1 MATSNNFSARFLLII
16 GLLASQSMA
25 AQDRSI
31 RSIESVR
38 LEHPISVDGQLDDT
52 GWNKVPVAGDF
63 TQLSPHPFESP
74 SHQTHVRFA
83 YDDDALYI
91 GARMWDSAPDSILH
105 QLSQRDRILNADDFG
120 VWFSTFNDGI
130 NAVRFSTTPD
140 GVQSDEQL
148 SAGNNDASWDAVWDV
163 ACQIDSLGWTAEFR
177 IPWMA
182 LRFPESEEQIWGIN
196 FYRGIRRLREE
207 SVWNPMDPTQE
218 TLNQGGVLTGIKGI
232 DPPLRLSLFPYFSSY
247 ATASDGE
254 VAGSYNGGLDLKVGL
269 GNAFTLDMTLIP
281 DFGQVVSDNLVLNL
295 SPFEIQFDENRQF
308 FKEGTELFNK
318 SGIVYSRRIGEDAQL
333 LNASK
338 ISGRTKGGMG
348 VGILQ
353 AFARENADSSMT
365 SYSVAVLDQNLPN
378 NGYVT
383 TTSTLVAREGER
395 MDAWVQAASFEV
407 RDRKNL
413 WSLEGGGALNRKFNA
428 ASNEE
433 NEGDEGDEGDAWNI
447 MASRMAGKLTYSIGH
462 AEESANFDPNDLG
475 YLEAPNEAV
484 TFGSVSYKIYEPF
497 GRFNRMSWSLD
508 TEYNRIE
515 SPRMFNSW
523 IVEARWRATTKL
535 FNTWN
540 VELSSQPTQGNDF
553 FASRIDGLIWKQPA
567 WVVANSWYSS
577 DYRKRLAIDLGG
589 WLAFGA
595 LYKDWKEQT
604 IRIAPRIRFNDR
616 LTVKY
621 VWKIIQKS
629 NERGWVDV
637 LTDSVS
643 DPEGPPISLF
653 GQRDNIERTQVLNVN
668 YIFNN
673 RMSLSARVRHS
684 WSQVRYKNSF
694 LMLPE
699 SGVLVDTDAVLLRS
713 DGTSEY
719 DVNFNAW
726 SIDLVYRWIF
736 SPGSEIN
743 VVWKNNL
750 LQDVQGEVLPNS
762 YRSNFAQMIE
772 LGFVNSLSIR
782 AVFFIDYSRF
792 KQGLRGFQDGQ

>member
-1 MATSNNFSARFLLII
+1 MSTRKLFPLSFLL
-16 GLLASQSMA
+16 A
-25 AQDRSI
+25 AGWLVAPSTWAQERLI

-38 LEHPISVDGQLDDT
+38 LKRAIAVDGQLQDE
-52 GWNKVPVAGDF
+52 GWNNVPVARDF
-63 TQLSPHPFESP
+63 TQLSPHPFEAP
-74 SHQTHVRFA
+74 SQPTHVQFA

-91 GARMWDSAPDSILH
+91 AARMWDSAPDSILH
-105 QLSQRDRILNADDFG
+105 QLSERDEMLNADDFG

-130 NAVRFSTTPD
+130 NAVRFGTTPD

-148 SAGNNDASWDAVWDV
+148 SAGDDDDSWDAVWDV

-182 LRFPESEEQIWGIN
+182 FRFPESEEQVWGIN
-196 FYRGIRRLREE
+196 FYRGIRRFREE
-207 SVWNPMDPTQE
+207 SVWNPMDPNQE
-218 TLNQGGVLTGIKGI
+218 TLNQGGLLTGINGI

-247 ATASDGE
+247 ATAASGE
-254 VAGSYNGGLDLKVGL
+254 MAGSYNGGMDMKVGL

-308 FKEGTELFNK
+308 FKEGTELFKK
-318 SGIVYSRRIGEDAQL
+318 SGVVYSRRIGEDAQL

-338 ISGRTKGGMG
+338 ISGRTKGGLG

-378 NGYVT
+378 NGYFT
-383 TTSTLVAREGER
+383 TTSTLVAREGDR

-413 WSLEGGGALNRKFNA
+413 WSLEGGGAINRKFNA
-428 ASNEE
+428 SPNEE
-433 NEGDEGDEGDAWNI
+433 NEGDTWSLI
-447 MASRMAGKLTYSIGH
+447 ASRMAGKLTYTIGH
-462 AEESANFDPNDLG
+462 YEESATFDPNDLG
-475 YLEAPNEAV
+475 YLEAPNAAV
-484 TFGSVSYKIYEPF
+484 TFGSVSYNIYKPF

-515 SPRMFNSW
+515 TPRMLNSW
-523 IVEARWRATTKL
+523 NVEARWRATTKL

-540 VELSSQPTQGNDF
+540 VRLSSQPTQGNDF

-567 WVVANSWYSS
+567 WVVVNSWFSS

-595 LYKDWKEQT
+595 LYKDWKEQS
-604 IRIAPRIRFNDR
+604 IRIAPRIRVNDR
-616 LTVKY
+616 LMVKY

-637 LTDSVS
+637 LIDSIG

-653 GQRDNIERTQVLNVN
+653 GQRENIERTQVLNVN

-673 RMSLSARVRHS
+673 RMSLSTRVRHS
-684 WSQVRYKNSF
+684 WSQVRYENSF

-699 SGVLVDTDAVLLRS
+699 NGVLVDTDAVLLRP

-750 LQDVQGEVLPNS
+750 LQDSQGEILPTS
-762 YRSNFAQMIE
+762 YQSNFGQMIE

-792 KQGLRGFQDGQ
+792 KQGMRGFQDGK